1 MTERRQRIDF
11 ARARKQFRD
20 DYQFAM
26 IVLFGL
32 LAATVVTGFVIYRYA
47 FGFLF
52 GGTVNLMIVA
62 SMLMV
67 LVYALRSGETRR
79 AGIFFCVVTVVACIA
94 STAMFGR
101 TGILWGYVVLWVN
114 FLLTTRRFALA
125 ANLILMTVLIFET
138 SLFQSVLEGVTY
150 IVTALLVT
158 TFAWIFAH
166 RLSSYQNQLELLA
179 LQDPLTFTGN
189 RRMMR
194 RDLKAAV
201 AAHRRNGRPFTLV
214 LIDLDYFKRI
224 NDQQGHEA
232 GDEALQGFAD
242 AVRAAIRSEDGFYR
256 FGGEEFVVLL
266 EGDDPDSARQII
278 ERLHRKVSGR
288 LAFGGEVLRFSA
300 GVAML
305 QPGEDWPTWLSRA
318 DRALYRAKREGRD
331 RIEIAPA
338 RDGSRPVPISPKTD
352 RLSVV
357 ATESEDR
364 NS

>member
-1 MTERRQRIDF
+1 MSTERRQRIDL
-11 ARARKQFRD
+11 ARIRKQFRD

-32 LAATVVTGFVIYRYA
+32 LAASVVTGFVIYRYA
-47 FGFLF
+47 FGYVF
-52 GGTVNLMIVA
+52 GGTVNLMIVV
-62 SMLMV
+62 SMLLV
-67 LVYALRSGETRR
+67 LAYALRSGETRR
-79 AGIFFCVVTVVACIA
+79 AGIFFCVATVVACIA

-114 FLLTTRRFALA
+114 FLLTTRRFALV
-125 ANLILMTVLIFET
+125 ANLILMSVLIIET
-138 SLFQSVLEGVTY
+138 SLFQSILEGVTY

-166 RLSSYQNQLELLA
+166 RLSTYQNQLELLA
-179 LQDPLTFTGN
+179 LQDPLTYTGN

-194 RDLKAAV
+194 RDLNAAI
-201 AAHRRNGRPFTLV
+201 ASHRRNGRPFTLV

-232 GDEALQGFAD
+232 GDEALQSFAD
-242 AVRAAIRSEDGFYR
+242 AVRAAIRAEDGFYR

-266 EGDDPDSARQII
+266 EGDHTDDARQIVD
-278 ERLHRKVSGR
+278 RLHRKVSGR

-305 QPGEDWPTWLSRA
+305 QSGEDWPAWLSRA
-318 DRALYRAKREGRD
+318 DRALYRAKQNGRD
-331 RIEIAPA
+331 RVEIAPA
-338 RDGSRPVPISPKTD
+338 DDGSRPVPISPKTD
-352 RLSVV
+352 RLSIG
-357 ATESEDR
+357 ASKA
-364 NS
+364 N